1 MIYRIVF
8 LPRAEK
14 EFKKLPAIIKEKIT
28 NALEHLAKN
37 PLLGKPRSCTQGRG
51 KPLKAEYKGLHSDRV
66 GDYRIVY
73 KILQEK
79 TLIVIFKIGHR
90 REVYR

>member
-37 PLLGKPRSCTQGRG
+37 PLLGKP
-51 KPLKAEYKGLHSDRV
+51 LKAEYKGLHSDRV
-66 GDYRIVY
+66 GDYRIIY